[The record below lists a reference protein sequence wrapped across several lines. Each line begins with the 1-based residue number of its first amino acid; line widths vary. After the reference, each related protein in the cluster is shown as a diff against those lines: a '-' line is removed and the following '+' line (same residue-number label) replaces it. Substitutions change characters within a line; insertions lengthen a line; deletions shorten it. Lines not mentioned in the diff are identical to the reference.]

1 MGQHPLSPDG
11 RSRPALLDIRQIYH
25 EPNVSDLPRGRA
37 ILNRFPDAERIVVP
51 SHWNIPQLHRNEA
64 LAEEWNRVKR
74 TVLVL
79 GTKKGLRC
87 VPYERSADFVAP
99 SAANGCAMACAYCV
113 VMGTL
118 IATPRGQVPVEQI
131 RDGDE
136 VFAYDGSSGLLVVA
150 VVAGTASREVDEVLE
165 IQVGRRVLRVTA
177 EHPIMTRRGWVR
189 AGDLTE
195 DDEVLCSDDHSLSQF
210 EKIISIGRVIAHTT
224 VHNFHVPQHESYV
237 ANGIVTH
244 NCYVARRKG
253 YANPITT
260 FVNSEEIMATIARHA
275 GRQGPKTAPTAADPA
290 LWVYELGTNSDG
302 GVDATISDNLRDL
315 IALFRT
321 LPHAKATFSTK
332 YVNRGLL
339 DYDPQRKTRL
349 RVSLMPA
356 ATARAVDVRA
366 APIAARIA
374 AINEYYA
381 AGYEVNVNFAPVI
394 WYEGWLDDYA
404 ELFDQLDQ
412 VLAPEVK
419 AQLAAEVVFLT
430 HNEELH
436 EVNERWHPHAEEW
449 LWHPEVQEE
458 KISGGGGRNVR
469 YRLDLKR
476 ALVAEFR
483 ALLARKLPY
492 CRVRYAF

>member
-1 MGQHPLSPDG
+1 MPH
-11 RSRPALLDIRQIYH
+11 
-25 EPNVSDLPRGRA
+25 
-37 ILNRFPDAERIVVP
+37 
-51 SHWNIPQLHRNEA
+51 
-64 LAEEWNRVKR
+64 
-74 TVLVL
+74 
-79 GTKKGLRC
+79 
-87 VPYERSADFVAP
+87 
-99 SAANGCAMACAYCV
+99 
-113 VMGTL
+113 
-118 IATPRGQVPVEQI
+118 
-131 RDGDE
+131 
-136 VFAYDGSSGLLVVA
+136 
-150 VVAGTASREVDEVLE
+150 
-165 IQVGRRVLRVTA
+165 
-177 EHPIMTRRGWVR
+177 
-189 AGDLTE
+189 
-195 DDEVLCSDDHSLSQF
+195 F
-210 EKIISIGRVIAHTT
+210 EKITSIKRVPTRTT
-224 VHNFHVPQHESYV
+224 VHNFYVPGHESYL

-253 YANPITT
+253 YANPISI
-260 FVNSEEIMATIARHA
+260 FVNIEEIMATIARHA
-275 GRQGPKTAPTAADPA
+275 ERQGPKPAPTAADPA

-302 GVDATISDNLRDL
+302 GVDATISDNIRDL

-349 RVSLMPA
+349 RISLMPA
-356 ATARAVDVRA
+356 ATARIVDVRT
-366 APIAARIA
+366 APIAERIA
-374 AINEYYA
+374 AINDFHA

-404 ELFDQLDQ
+404 ELFAQLDDA
-412 VLAPEVK
+412 LAPEVK
-419 AQLAAEVVFLT
+419 AQLAAEVIFLT
-430 HNEELH
+430 HNQELH

-476 ALVAEFR
+476 PLVADFR